1 MFAQEPLRRRRFR
14 TLRHCISGGE
24 ALNAEVIAAWREGTG
39 HHIHEGYGQ
48 TETVLLAATFPA
60 IPWKPGSM
68 GRASPGHEIAIVA
81 DEGQERPRDTEGD
94 LAVRVLPE
102 RPVGMFREYWR
113 NPEETAR
120 CHRGDWYVTGDR
132 AAMDADG
139 YLWFVGRADDV
150 INSASYRIGPFEV
163 ESALIEHPAVAE
175 TAVVG
180 KPDALRGEI
189 VKAFVVLVPGPGRA
203 ACLDTADGAA
213 LSVPRVHRRRAAMAE
228 LDMKALQKKVSAG
241 ASYRKLVAAAEA
253 GGPARGGGGGG
264 PPRCGLGICWSS
276 KAAFGALPR
285 PHMAITDVNVCGLHL
300 TWWAYLED
308 HFTLPTF
315 YMDMPATTDPGAP
328 EYIDYYEGQIREM
341 VAFVERTTARRL
353 DLERLDG
360 PGRGSDLAGH
370 YWKQTMALRRHR
382 PSPMSFRALAGQI
395 LPLVPALGA
404 PDPPDFYAAL
414 YQQYQAD
421 ANAGKTPAQGG
432 ERYRLIW
439 DGIPIWHHLQVINY
453 FEEKGAN
460 FVWEPYTSLNW
471 GNKTGTGRL
480 DLARPF
486 HTLAEKYTNVWTNK
500 PIAQRG

>member
-1 MFAQEPLRRRRFR
+1 
-14 TLRHCISGGE
+14 
-24 ALNAEVIAAWREGTG
+24 
-39 HHIHEGYGQ
+39 
-48 TETVLLAATFPA
+48 
-60 IPWKPGSM
+60 
-68 GRASPGHEIAIVA
+68 
-81 DEGQERPRDTEGD
+81 
-94 LAVRVLPE
+94 
-102 RPVGMFREYWR
+102 
-113 NPEETAR
+113 
-120 CHRGDWYVTGDR
+120 
-132 AAMDADG
+132 
-139 YLWFVGRADDV
+139 
-150 INSASYRIGPFEV
+150 
-163 ESALIEHPAVAE
+163 
-175 TAVVG
+175 
-180 KPDALRGEI
+180 
-189 VKAFVVLVPGPGRA
+189 
-203 ACLDTADGAA
+203 
-213 LSVPRVHRRRAAMAE
+213 MAE

-241 ASYRKLVAAAEA
+241 ASYRKLVADAEA
-253 GGPARGGGGGG
+253 GAPVCVASAGIPNEVMHAMGVAPIYPESLAAISAGIGKAGEFFEESRAHALSNIICSYT
-264 PPRCGLGICWSS
+264 RCGLGICWSS

-353 DLERLDG
+353 DLERLDEAV
-360 PGRGSDLAGH
+360 RSSDLAGH

-395 LPLVPALGA
+395 LPLVTALGD
-404 PDPPDFYAAL
+404 PDTTDFYAAL

-500 PIAQRG
+500 PIAKRFEHFDRAIRDYAVDGLVMFSNRSCRPMSIGQHELVQLLAQRHELPVLVFEGDQADPEGFSWADARMRVDGFVEILEARRKA